1 MKKHEKNMVLKMSG
15 RLTLFKDANDKPSI
29 YYNLLAQALWKK
41 DLFFGLCYSCC
52 YFSWGN
58 FTSCFF
64 QSNDKWVHDKWVH
77 AFNRNIFIFK
87 FYILLFFLHKDIFT
101 TTYDIPFLQI
111 HTTIYF
117 LFVSCYII
125 NFNQ

>member
-1 MKKHEKNMVLKMSG
+1 MSG
-15 RLTLFKDANDKPSI
+15 RLTMFKDANDKPSI
-29 YYNLLAQALWKK
+29 HYNLLAQALWRK
-41 DLFFGLCYSCC
+41 DLFFGLCYLCC

-64 QSNDKWVHDKWVH
+64 QSNDKWVH

-87 FYILLFFLHKDIFT
+87 FYILLFFLNKDIFT

-125 NFNQ
+125 NCNQ